1 MSNIKY
7 APNSSVTRNPIVTF
21 DYPDS
26 KTNHMR
32 LRYVRVVN
40 ADSDYI
46 TGYELENAFSTK
58 DGNFKQYSRTRIA
71 RNGVALIT
79 F

>member
-1 MSNIKY
+1 MSKNTSPINP
-7 APNSSVTRNPIVTF
+7 APKAVVEF

-26 KTNHMR
+26 ETNQMKV
-32 LRYVRVVN
+32 RYVRVVQ

-46 TGYELENAFSTK
+46 KGYELENAFSAK
-58 DGNFKQYSRTRIA
+58 DGKYKQYCRNRIA

-79 F
+79 FQ